1 MPRFIPRRL
10 AAATAAA
17 AALLGATLV
26 VAPAAHAAP
35 AATGVTITA
44 TSAAEVGDTVT
55 VTIAA
60 SNVEDLYAYD
70 LALGYDA
77 ELLAFDEGSATF
89 PGGGFGDAT
98 ADADRGLAFL
108 THTRLGT
115 SPGLVGEQPLV
126 AFTFTALAAGD
137 AVIELVSADLVG
149 AARDTA
155 SLDVTAIDPATT
167 AITAVVVQPST
178 TPSPSAPSPSTSTPA
193 AVPADASSG
202 PLATTG
208 LDAAPWL
215 VVGVVAL
222 AAVALGVVLL
232 LRRRAVTR

>member
-17 AALLGATLV
+17 AALLGATLL

-35 AATGVTITA
+35 TAAGVTITA

-60 SNVEDLYAYD
+60 ANVEDLYAYD
-70 LALGYDA
+70 LALGYDV
-77 ELLAFDEGSATF
+77 ELLSFDEGSATF
-89 PGGGFGDAT
+89 PEGGFGDAT
-98 ADADRGLAFL
+98 ADADGGVAYLA
-108 THTRLGT
+108 HTRLGT
-115 SPGLVGEQPLV
+115 SPGLVGAQPLV
-126 AFTFTALAAGD
+126 SLTFTVLAAGD

-167 AITAVVVQPST
+167 AITAVASPPST
-178 TPSPSAPSPSTSTPA
+178 TPSPGTSTPA
-193 AVPADASSG
+193 ALPAAGTSESL
-202 PLATTG
+202 PTTG
-208 LDAAPWL
+208 VDATPWF
-215 VVGVVAL
+215 VVGAIAL
-222 AAVALGVVLL
+222 AVVALGVVLL
-232 LRRRAVTR
+232 IRRRAVTR

>member
-35 AATGVTITA
+35 ALTDVTITA
-44 TSAAEVGDTVT
+44 TGAAEVGDTIT

-60 SNVEDLYAYD
+60 ANVEDLYAYD
-70 LALGYDA
+70 LALGYDS
-77 ELLAFDEGSATF
+77 ELVAFDEGGATF
-89 PGGGFGDAT
+89 PGGGFSDAT
-98 ADADRGLAFL
+98 ADADRGLAYL

-115 SPGLVGEQPLV
+115 SPGLVGAQPLV
-126 AFTFTALAAGD
+126 TLTFTALAAGD

-155 SLDVTAIDPATT
+155 SLDVSAIEPATS
-167 AITAVVVQPST
+167 AITAVVAPPS
-178 TPSPSAPSPSTSTPA
+178 PSPSAPSPSASTPA
-193 AVPADASSG
+193 AVPATASSG
-202 PLATTG
+202 PLAATG
-208 LDAAPWL
+208 VDAAPWL
-215 VVGVVAL
+215 VVGAAALAVVAF
-222 AAVALGVVLL
+222 GVVLL
-232 LRRRAVTR
+232 VRRRAVTR

>member
-35 AATGVTITA
+35 AVIGVTITA

-89 PGGGFGDAT
+89 PSGGFGDAT

-115 SPGLVGEQPLV
+115 SPGLVGAQPLV

-167 AITAVVVQPST
+167 VITAVVVQPST
-178 TPSPSAPSPSTSTPA
+178 TPSPSTSTPA

-208 LDAAPWL
+208 VDAAPWL

>member
-10 AAATAAA
+10 AAATAAT

-35 AATGVTITA
+35 TATDITITA
-44 TSAAEVGDTVT
+44 TGAAEVGDTVT

-60 SNVEDLYAYD
+60 ANVEDLYAYD

-77 ELLAFDEGSATF
+77 ELLSFDEGSATF
-89 PGGGFGDAT
+89 PDGGFGDAT
-98 ADADRGLAFL
+98 ADADRGIASL

-115 SPGLVGEQPLV
+115 SPGLVGAQPLV

-155 SLDVTAIDPATT
+155 SLDVTTIDPATT
-167 AITAVVVQPST
+167 VIAAVVVPPST
-178 TPSPSAPSPSTSTPA
+178 TPSPSTSTPA
-193 AVPADASSG
+193 PAAEPAAAPSG

-208 LDAAPWL
+208 VDATPWL
-215 VVGVVAL
+215 VLGAAAL

-232 LRRRAVTR
+232 LRRRAVSR